1 MPVNIRP
8 ELIDELLKDGATP
21 ELLFGH
27 DGLLQQLTKAILERA
42 LQGELTHHL
51 GYEKHS
57 PEGRNSGNSRNGSY
71 PKTLRGK
78 RGRLDIEVPR
88 DRHGEFEP
96 QLIKKGQTRF
106 DGFDEQI
113 LSLYSRGLSRAEI
126 QAHLKEIYG
135 VEVSPDLITTVT
147 DGILEEVKAW
157 RARPL
162 EAVYPILWLDA
173 LFVKIRENGRV
184 ANRAIYLALA
194 VNLRGQKEVLG
205 LWSSP
210 TEGAKFWLQIFT
222 ELQQRGVQD
231 FFIACVDGLK
241 GLPEAIEQ
249 VFPRTQVQSC
259 LVHLVRHALSF
270 VSFKDRKAVAADL
283 KLIYQAPTEE
293 EAARQLEL
301 FAGKWDGRY
310 PTIARSWRASWAR
323 ITPMFGLPAE
333 IRKAIYTTNAIES
346 LNFSLRK
353 IIKTRGS
360 FPNEEA
366 AFKLLYLGLRNI
378 EQKWTMPI
386 ANWRQALN
394 QFAILYEDRL
404 PLTTLTI

>member
-1 MPVNIRP
+1 YNSTIPDKGERAMPVNIRP

-78 RGRLDIEVPR
+78 RGRLEI
-88 DRHGEFEP
+88 EP

-283 KLIYQAPTEE
+283 KLIY
-293 EAARQLEL
+293 
-301 FAGKWDGRY
+301 
-310 PTIARSWRASWAR
+310 
-323 ITPMFGLPAE
+323 
-333 IRKAIYTTNAIES
+333 
-346 LNFSLRK
+346 
-353 IIKTRGS
+353 
-360 FPNEEA
+360 
-366 AFKLLYLGLRNI
+366 
-378 EQKWTMPI
+378 
-386 ANWRQALN
+386 
-394 QFAILYEDRL
+394 
-404 PLTTLTI
+404 